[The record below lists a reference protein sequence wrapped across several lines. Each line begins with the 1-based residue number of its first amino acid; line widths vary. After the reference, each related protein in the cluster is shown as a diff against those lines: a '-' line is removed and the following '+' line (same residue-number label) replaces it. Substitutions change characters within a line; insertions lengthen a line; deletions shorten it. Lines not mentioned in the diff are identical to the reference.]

1 MKVTETV
8 QINATDSKV
17 WETLKSFQNPEKYIP
32 AVQSSTVNG
41 SGQGATRTCQVQMGD
56 ESFAVNETL
65 QAVDESTKSLSISL
79 DQAPS
84 HMQGLQFQYVVNPAE
99 QNSTLEISTE
109 IPENPEMEN
118 MIRGLFSMIGQGV
131 KQFHEAN

>member
-8 QINATDSKV
+8 QINAADSKI

-41 SGQGATRTCQVQMGD
+41 NGQGATRTCQVQMGD
-56 ESFAVNETL
+56 QSFAVNETL
-65 QAVDESTKSLSISL
+65 QTVDESTKSLTISL
-79 DQAPS
+79 DQAPPP
-84 HMQGLQFQYVVNPAE
+84 MQGLQFQYVVNPAE

-109 IPENPEMEN
+109 IPDNPEMEQT
-118 MIRGLFSMIGQGV
+118 IRGLFSMMGQGI
-131 KQFHEAN
+131 KQFHE

>member
-8 QINATDSKV
+8 QINAADSKI

-56 ESFAVNETL
+56 QSFSVNETL
-65 QAVDESTKSLSISL
+65 QTVDESTKSLVISL
-79 DQAPS
+79 DQAPPP
-84 HMQGLQFQYVVNPAE
+84 MQGLQFQYAINPAA

-109 IPENPEMEN
+109 IPENPEMEQ
-118 MIRGLFSMIGQGV
+118 MIRGLFSMIGQGI
-131 KQFHEAN
+131 KQFHE

>member
-8 QINATDSKV
+8 QINAADSKI

-56 ESFAVNETL
+56 ESFSLNETL
-65 QAVDESTKSLSISL
+65 QVVDESTKSLTISL
-79 DQAPS
+79 DQAPPP
-84 HMQGLQFQYVVNPAE
+84 MQGLHFQYVVNPAE

-109 IPENPEMEN
+109 IPDNPEMEK
-118 MIRGLFSMIGQGV
+118 MIRGLFSMIGQGI
-131 KQFHEAN
+131 KQFH